1 MAVAWTGVPYPGV
14 EFVEVTFEA
23 DRLRAAGVAVR
34 AAPLLYRLDYQ
45 LETTAGFV
53 TSALHVDV
61 HGQGWR
67 RRLEIRRS
75 PSGTWTART
84 AASGDVDLPAPGG
97 DLSGL
102 VTALDCDLGL
112 SPLTNTMPV
121 LRRDLLDGAGT
132 VEFLMAWVAVPELTV
147 SPQRQRYISMPPAPA
162 GRVVRFESVDDD
174 FVADLTFDEHG
185 LVVDYPQI
193 AHRFTAGLDASSP
206 GGQ

>member
-1 MAVAWTGVPYPGV
+1 MDAHPVAVAWTGVPYPGV

-67 RRLEIRRS
+67 RRLELRRS
-75 PSGTWTART
+75 PTGTWTALT
-84 AASGDVDLPAPGG
+84 SASGDVDLPPPGG

-102 VTALDCDLGL
+102 DPALDCDLGL

-121 LRRDLLDGAGT
+121 LRRGLLDGAGT

-162 GRVVRFESVDDD
+162 GRVVRFESVDDEAML
-174 FVADLTFDEHG
+174 VEGQVGHEV
-185 LVVDYPQI
+185 VVDGLE
-193 AHRFTAGLDASSP
+193 AHH
-206 GGQ
+206 